1 MLPFFTRPPEP
12 APAADTPPADPLA
25 ARNMFVFSQKKRA
38 PGDKLFVYDEAGAPL
53 LFVDH
58 PPLAKLS
65 APTTVYTDETRA
77 TRLLTLFQSTPS
89 LPGVPAVYLV
99 LDANDN
105 KLATLRRSH
114 GALSGTA
121 WRVYDARPAAAS
133 EEPAPAAGKK
143 AAPRLLLAEA
153 HEEGHWKKFVRGLP
167 YVEAVGV
174 GALLKTNFVLT
185 GARGDKKKPGR
196 ILGYFVRGFTV
207 VEKFVLDLKP
217 DARARTLD
225 RRVALALALV
235 LEIS

>member
-1 MLPFFTRPPEP
+1 MTSPEP

-25 ARNMFVFSQKKRA
+25 SDVFVFSQKKRA

-58 PPLAKLS
+58 PPLAKLA

-89 LPGVPAVYLV
+89 LPGLPAVYLV
-99 LDANDN
+99 LDANDD

-114 GALSGTA
+114 GAFSGIA
-121 WRVYDARPAAAS
+121 WRAYDARPVADKPTSAD
-133 EEPAPAAGKK
+133 KK
-143 AAPRLLLAEA
+143 AVPVLLAEA

-167 YVEAVGV
+167 YVEAVGA

-185 GARGDKKKPGR
+185 GARTDGKKAGR
-196 ILGYFVRGFTV
+196 IRGYFVRGFTV
-207 VEKFVLDLKP
+207 VEKFVLDLRP
-217 DARARTLD
+217 DARARVLD

-235 LEIS
+235 LEMS

>member
-1 MLPFFTRPPEP
+1 MNRLPDPDEN
-12 APAADTPPADPLA
+12 AASDPLA
-25 ARNMFVFSQKKRA
+25 ARDVFVFSQKQRA
-38 PGDKLFVYDEAGAPL
+38 PGDKLFVYTEAGAPL

-99 LDANDN
+99 LDANDD

-114 GALSGTA
+114 GPFSGTA
-121 WRVYDARPAAAS
+121 WRAYDARQPAAENA
-133 EEPAPAAGKK
+133 EPTPAGKK
-143 AAPRLLLAEA
+143 AAPRLLLLAEA

-167 YVEAVGV
+167 YVEAVGA

-185 GARGDKKKPGR
+185 GARTDKGKVGR
-196 ILGYFVRGFTV
+196 VLGYFVRGFTV
-207 VEKFVLDLKP
+207 VEKFVLDLRP
-217 DARARTLD
+217 DARARVLD
-225 RRVALALALV
+225 RRIALALALV